1 MIIDNKKNLR
11 MEKDSISYES
21 LTSMLQS
28 DDRLSDLEK
37 CVVLFQIFTYV
48 GEDIYDKN
56 ISNYPNKCSREESE
70 NFLIE
75 NASFIEY

>member
-1 MIIDNKKNLR
+1 

-56 ISNYPNKCSREESE
+56 ISNYPIISMTHNH
-70 NFLIE
+70 NLIKE
-75 NASFIEY
+75 TII